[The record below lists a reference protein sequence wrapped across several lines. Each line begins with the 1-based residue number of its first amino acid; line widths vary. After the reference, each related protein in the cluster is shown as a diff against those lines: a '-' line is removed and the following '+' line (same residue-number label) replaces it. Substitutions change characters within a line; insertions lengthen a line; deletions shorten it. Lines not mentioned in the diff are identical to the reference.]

1 MMYKEFNVGEKTYK
15 LRLNTRNV
23 IALEEKLGCNPM
35 LIFGVDGETIPTV
48 GTMVT
53 ILHSSLQALE
63 HGITLNDACN
73 IFDEW
78 LADGNTAVN
87 FVNIIMDIYKMSG
100 IIPKDINT
108 EGEESKN

>member
-23 IALEEKLGCNPM
+23 IALEEKLGCNP
-35 LIFGVDGETIPTV
+35 LGIFGSDGETIPTI

-63 HGITLNDACN
+63 HGISMNDACA
-73 IFDEW
+73 IFDSW
-78 LADGNTAVN
+78 LDEGNNTVD

-100 IIPKDINT
+100 IIPKEINA
-108 EGEESKN
+108 EGEEGKN